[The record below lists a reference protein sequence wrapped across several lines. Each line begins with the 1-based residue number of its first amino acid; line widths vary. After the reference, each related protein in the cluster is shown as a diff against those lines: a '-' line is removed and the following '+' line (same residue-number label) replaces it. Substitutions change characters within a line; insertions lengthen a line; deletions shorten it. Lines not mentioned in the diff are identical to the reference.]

1 MTSSSVKSGREEKSS
16 RWLEIQQG
24 IDARNQQIGVALLSA
39 RLAAKK
45 SLRECAQQI
54 NTSHVR
60 YSRIE
65 AGATAITV
73 AELEIIVRFLSIP
86 AINVWPQDPANRTKP
101 KFRIQAKPGER
112 FYVLVEVVGLE

>member
-1 MTSSSVKSGREEKSS
+1 MTGSDGRRGREGKSS

-24 IDARNQQIGVALLSA
+24 IDARNEQIGAALLSA

-65 AGATAITV
+65 AGVTAISV

-86 AINVWPQDPANRTKP
+86 AINVWPQDASNRTKP
-101 KFRIQAKPGER
+101 RFRIEAKPGER
-112 FYVLVEVVGLE
+112 FYVLIDVARLE

>member
-1 MTSSSVKSGREEKSS
+1 MTGSGGRRGREGKSKQ
-16 RWLEIQQG
+16 WLQIQQG
-24 IDARNQQIGVALLSA
+24 IDTRNEQIGADLLAA

-65 AGATAITV
+65 AGVTAITV

-86 AINVWPQDPANRTKP
+86 AINVWPQDPANRTRP

-112 FYVLVEVVGLE
+112 FYVLVEVARPE